1 MRFIPLETGAFH
13 SSGYYVLYFHTR
25 YCLQLRS
32 IKHHQSTL
40 KFSMSYS
47 VFFCLLVVV
56 VCIMEVFNDVREI
69 IMTPTLGVMFLLC
82 LFRGAAEKRIEKFAE
97 KIIFSLV

>member
-1 MRFIPLETGAFH
+1 
-13 SSGYYVLYFHTR
+13 
-25 YCLQLRS
+25 
-32 IKHHQSTL
+32 
-40 KFSMSYS
+40 
-47 VFFCLLVVV
+47 
-56 VCIMEVFNDVREI
+56 MEVFNDVREI